1 LLGIANRNE
10 ILGFLKAKEFFTS
23 LGGPYPWSCMLG
35 QARISTFSSRKWFI
49 ASIVVMQ
56 FIFVPVGVMVKLL
69 IEVCVGIMI

>member
-1 LLGIANRNE
+1 
-10 ILGFLKAKEFFTS
+10 
-23 LGGPYPWSCMLG
+23 MLG